1 MSSFRQ
7 FVWDPVLLISQMT
20 CLQTFFYASQM
31 SLMLFSSFFGH
42 EPLISSVF
50 SIQMQRSMALIQLI
64 AAVGVS
70 FALSYL
76 VQRAKQCLDF
86 ACTVHF
92 FHLIC
97 TTIYNRTL
105 PTHFTWWI
113 LQVISTTVCT
123 VLGEYLCMRIESQEI
138 KLEGGPSRYDL

>member
-20 CLQTFFYASQM
+20 CLQTFFYAAQM
-31 SLMLFSSFFGH
+31 SVMLLCSFYGY
-42 EPLISSVF
+42 EPLISSIF
-50 SIQMQRSMALIQLI
+50 STQTQRSMALIQLI
-64 AAVGVS
+64 ASVGVS

-97 TTIYNRTL
+97 VTIYNRTL
-105 PTHFTWWI
+105 PTQFTWWI

-123 VLGEYLCMRIESQEI
+123 VLGEYLCMKIESQEI

>member
-1 MSSFRQ
+1 MRHKHQLCSSAVSLVMNHSFLQFFR
-7 FVWDPVLLISQMT
+7 FRWLIVYIIISRGK
-20 CLQTFFYASQM
+20 LFQT
-31 SLMLFSSFFGH
+31 
-42 EPLISSVF
+42 
-50 SIQMQRSMALIQLI
+50 QRFMALIQLV

-97 TTIYNRTL
+97 TTVYNRAL
-105 PTHFTWWI
+105 PTQLTWWI
-113 LQVISTTVCT
+113 LQVLSTTVCT

>member
-31 SLMLFSSFFGH
+31 SLMLFCSFFGY

-50 SIQMQRSMALIQLI
+50 SIQTQRSMALIQLV
-64 AAVGVS
+64 ASVGVS
-70 FALSYL
+70 LALSYL

-97 TTIYNRTL
+97 TTIYNRAF
-105 PTHFTWWI
+105 PTQFTWWI
-113 LQVISTTVCT
+113 LQIISTTICT